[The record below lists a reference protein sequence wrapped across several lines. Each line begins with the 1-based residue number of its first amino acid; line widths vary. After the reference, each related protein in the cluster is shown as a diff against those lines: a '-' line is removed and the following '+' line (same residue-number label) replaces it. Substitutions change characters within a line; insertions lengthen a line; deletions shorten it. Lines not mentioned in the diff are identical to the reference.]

1 MTGLRGAW
9 PTTRAALLTIV
20 LVVEGVTALP
30 IPHTV
35 RKRDLALE
43 PVAVEE
49 IETQRA
55 LLAKVGIQLSH
66 AEIVD
71 GLAASGEAW
80 AGLYSRATKPL
91 GPVFRVLGIGQS
103 WGLFTYPDTFPHQLT
118 VEIRTAKTG
127 PWALWYAGL
136 DAEHPWMAEVLTY
149 RRVRGVYD
157 GQTTKPGASWNNI
170 TRWLAARACATNAD
184 VEVVRVSFR
193 RFHTVRPD
201 QTADD
206 TTDYP
211 SEQRLHARVWA
222 RAQVTE

>member
-1 MTGLRGAW
+1 MTRLRRSW
-9 PTTRAALLTIV
+9 PAIRAAILALV

-35 RKRDLALE
+35 RKRDFAQE

-55 LLAKVGIQLSH
+55 LLARLGIHLSH

-71 GLAASGEAW
+71 GLYVSGSAW
-80 AGLYSRATKPL
+80 AGLYGRATKPL
-91 GPVFRVLGIGQS
+91 GPLFRVLGIGQS
-103 WGLFTYPDTFPHQLT
+103 WGLFTYPDTFPHQLI
-118 VEIRTAKTG
+118 VEVRKSKTG
-127 PWALWYAGL
+127 PWELWYAGL
-136 DAEHPWMAEVLTY
+136 DAEHAWMRDVLTY

-170 TRWLAARACATNAD
+170 TRWLAARACVADAD
-184 VEVVRVSFR
+184 VQYVRVSFR

-201 QTADD
+201 QAAD
-206 TTDYP
+206 P
-211 SEQRLHARVWA
+211 STEELRHVRLWA